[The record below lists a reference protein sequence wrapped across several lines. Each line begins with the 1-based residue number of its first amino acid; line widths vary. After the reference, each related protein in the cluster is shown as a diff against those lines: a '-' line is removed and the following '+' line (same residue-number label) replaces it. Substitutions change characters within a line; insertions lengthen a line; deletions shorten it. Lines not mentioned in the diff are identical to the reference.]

1 MKQFAFVS
9 LIAAG
14 LMISGLNA
22 QEVNKRQE
30 NQQDRIAQ
38 GVNSG
43 QLSPHETAHLERKA
57 GRINREI
64 ARDRAANGGTLTARE
79 RARINRQ
86 QNRESRRIY
95 RDKHNARTQSG
106 T

>member
-1 MKQFAFVS
+1 MKQLAFVS
-9 LIAAG
+9 LITAG
-14 LMISGLNA
+14 LMISGMSA

-43 QLSPHETAHLERKA
+43 QLTPHETANIERRE

-64 ARDRAANGGTLTARE
+64 ARDREKNGGTLTNKE
-79 RARINRQ
+79 RRRINRQ
-86 QNRESRRIY
+86 QNRLSRRIY
-95 RDKHNARTQSG
+95 RDKHNRRHQ
-106 T
+106 

>member
-1 MKQFAFVS
+1 
-9 LIAAG
+9 
-14 LMISGLNA
+14 MISGMNA

-43 QLSPHETAHLERKA
+43 QLTPHETANIERRE

-64 ARDRAANGGTLTARE
+64 ARDRKKNGGTLTNKE
-79 RARINRQ
+79 RRRINRQ
-86 QNRESRRIY
+86 ENRLSRKIY
-95 RDKHNARTQSG
+95 RDKHNRRHQ
-106 T
+106 

>member
-1 MKQFAFVS
+1 MKQFAFVP

-43 QLSPHETAHLERKA
+43 QLTPHETANLERKA

-64 ARDRAANGGTLTARE
+64 ARDRATNGGTLTPGE
-79 RARINRQ
+79 RRRINRQ
-86 QNRESRRIY
+86 QNKLSRKIY
-95 RDKHNARTQSG
+95 RDKHNNRTQSG
-106 T
+106 K